1 MKKLNLLLAISVLS
15 IAIPLKVNAYDPT
28 NSGIKYSEL
37 QDYFYVNDSTINDVP
52 TEVQEAWAELGL
64 INKLFKKER
73 TSIYYTSGVALKE
86 RVTDDGVYFDAK
98 YISAKTTTMIGE
110 SGSYGYAER
119 PGKIYLYSD
128 VKDSET
134 VIHEYGHALYDIYL
148 YRVGYKN
155 KFKDKWLE
163 IYDANKK
170 TLSKIDKSAKEN
182 VLENEYEGFAEAFRL
197 YIIDPEALSKS
208 HRRVYSF
215 MNSIISEA
223 CRFNYSR

>member
-15 IAIPLKVNAYDPT
+15 IAIPLKVNAYNPA
-28 NSGIKYSEL
+28 NSGIQYKEL
-37 QDYFYVNDSTINDVP
+37 QDNFYVNDLSIKTIPD
-52 TEVQEAWAELGL
+52 EVQEAWDDLGL
-64 INKLFKKER
+64 VNKLFEKEH
-73 TSIYYTSGVALKE
+73 TTIYYTSGVALEK
-86 RVTDDGVYFDAK
+86 RTIDDGGYFDAK
-98 YISAKTTTMIGE
+98 YINAKTTTYIGK
-110 SGSYGYAER
+110 SGSYGYAEH
-119 PGKIYLYSD
+119 PGEIYVYSD
-128 VKDSET
+128 VKNPET

-170 TLSKIDKSAKEN
+170 TLSKMDKIAKEN
-182 VLENEYEGFAEAFRL
+182 VPVNEYEGFAEAFRL

-208 HRRVYSF
+208 NRRVYSF
-215 MNSIISEA
+215 INSIVTEA